1 MKVAKASKADLDMVF
16 DLAGA
21 LDSLTQRWA
30 PTMPEAIELT
40 DNEDDHE
47 DFDRDDDAQCGRA
60 LRHLLDIVERGSIFR
75 AAMNLAV
82 VLDPENKC
90 VDPDADTIEH
100 HPDRA
105 RLIEALE
112 RLQRRGHLNESACAD
127 EATNA
132 DLRFAAEV
140 LASAKGGAA

>member
-47 DFDRDDDAQCGRA
+47 DFDCNDDAQCGRA

-82 VLDPENKC
+82 VLDPKNKC

-100 HPDRA
+100 HPDLVKNAADAA
-105 RLIEALE
+105 RWQWFIASLKDQGQKMIDSTDA
-112 RLQRRGHLNESACAD
+112 AMAAD
-127 EATNA
+127 K
-132 DLRFAAEV
+132 
-140 LASAKGGAA
+140 AKGGAA